1 MNQRS
6 IARREWL
13 TLVGGAVASTAAA
26 GETPAGCKPAK
37 VVVVG
42 AHPDDPESTC
52 GGTMLRLVAAGHEVV
67 SAYLTRGEAGIS
79 GISHEEAARI
89 RTAEAERACGILS
102 VRPVFLGQM
111 DGATEVT
118 PTRYQEMQ
126 RFLDR
131 EKPGVVF
138 VHWPIDTHR
147 DHRIASVLVYD
158 AWLALGRPFALLYCE
173 AMLGEQS
180 QVFTPTDYVDISAVA
195 ERKRAACH
203 AHRSQDVEGW
213 YESSH
218 GRMEVFRGMEA
229 GVPRAEAFV
238 RHLQSRSFAL
248 P

>member
-1 MNQRS
+1 MSQRS

-13 TLVGGAVASTAAA
+13 TLVGGGVASTAAA
-26 GETPAGCKPAK
+26 GEPPASKPAK

-52 GGTMLRLVAAGHEVV
+52 GGTMLRLVAAGHEVI
-67 SAYLTRGEAGIS
+67 SAYLTRGEAGIA
-79 GISHEEAARI
+79 GTSHEEAARI
-89 RTAEAERACGILS
+89 RTAEAERACGMLG
-102 VRPVFLGQM
+102 VRPAFLGQT

-118 PTRYQEMQ
+118 PARYQEMQ
-126 RFLDR
+126 RFLES

-180 QVFTPTDYVDISAVA
+180 QVFTPSDYVDISAVA
-195 ERKRAACH
+195 ERKRAACL
-203 AHRSQDVEGW
+203 AHRSQDVERW

-218 GRMEVFRGMEA
+218 GRMELFRGMEL
-229 GVPRAEAFV
+229 GVQRAEAFV
-238 RHLQSRSFAL
+238 RHVQSRRFAL